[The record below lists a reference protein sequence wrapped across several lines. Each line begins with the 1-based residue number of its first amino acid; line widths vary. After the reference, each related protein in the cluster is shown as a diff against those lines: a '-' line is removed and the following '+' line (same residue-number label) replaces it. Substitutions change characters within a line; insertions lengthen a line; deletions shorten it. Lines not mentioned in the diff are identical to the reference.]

1 MKDVI
6 TENSK
11 KAIKTVS
18 SKNPAVSAYHGF
30 EMLIKAYADYKTVCQ
45 TEHTKREAI
54 AAWENVH
61 LNKSNKQRDFLES
74 YLKERFTERRHVI
87 DEMFIRLDQGIEDD
101 NPELITMAMSAIE
114 NTVKSSPLQEAG
126 QVLVAMNDPTVDKI
140 EF

>member
-6 TENSK
+6 TANSK

-18 SKNPAVSAYHGF
+18 SKNPASSAYQGF
-30 EMLIKAYADYKTVCQ
+30 EMLVKAYADYKTVCQ

-61 LNKSNKQRDFLES
+61 LTKSNNQREFLES
-74 YLKERFTERRHVI
+74 YLKERFAERRHVI
-87 DEMFIRLDQGIEDD
+87 DEMFVRLDQGIEND

-126 QVLVAMNDPTVDKI
+126 QVLMAMNDPNIDKI